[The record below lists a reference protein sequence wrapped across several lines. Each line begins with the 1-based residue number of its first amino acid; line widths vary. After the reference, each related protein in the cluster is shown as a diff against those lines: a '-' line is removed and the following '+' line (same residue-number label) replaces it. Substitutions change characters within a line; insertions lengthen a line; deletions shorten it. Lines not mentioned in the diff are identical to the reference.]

1 MNKFN
6 PFNRTKNTAKTT
18 SSTGAITHLIVGL
31 GNPGAKYTHT
41 RHNAGFWLIDY
52 MAQEHSV
59 KVDRVKFRALCGEI
73 RIGDTRAL
81 LMKPQTFMNLSG
93 ESVRDAANF
102 YKIPPQ
108 NILAV
113 VDDAN
118 FEVGG
123 LRIRASGSDGG
134 HNGLKNM
141 IYQLKSDQFPRLR
154 VGVGK
159 KPHPDYDIA
168 DWVLA
173 KMPEGDLKKIYPVLQ
188 DCAVAIELLM
198 AGELELAMGRYNR
211 T

>member
-6 PFNRTKNTAKTT
+6 PFGRSSKNTKGATP
-18 SSTGAITHLIVGL
+18 TGSLTHIIVGL

-52 MAQEHSV
+52 MAQENSV
-59 KVDRVKFRALCGEI
+59 KVDRVKFRALCGELN
-73 RIGDTRAL
+73 IGGTRAL
-81 LMKPQTFMNLSG
+81 LLKPQTFMNLSG
-93 ESVRDAANF
+93 ESVRDAAKF
-102 YKIPPQ
+102 YKIPPE
-108 NILAV
+108 NIIAI

-123 LRIRASGSDGG
+123 LRIRTKGSDGG

-141 IYQLKSDQFPRLR
+141 IYQLQSDQFIRLK

-168 DWVLA
+168 DWVLG
-173 KMPEGDLKKIYPVLQ
+173 KMPDGDLKKIYPVLQ
-188 DCAVAIELLM
+188 DCAAAIELIIN
-198 AGELELAMGRYNR
+198 GEPELAMTRYNR